1 MRAYERLL
9 KYITFDTMA
18 DAEKG
23 EQNQVPSSP
32 GQWELANALM
42 EELKALGVTDAVL
55 DEKCF
60 IYGTIPSNLPEG
72 KKAKTVG
79 FIAHIDTATSFPGP
93 GDTARLIEN
102 YDGKPVTLCPG
113 VVLDPEIFPAL
124 AASKGDDII
133 VTNGETLLGSDD
145 KAGIAEIMTAIEY
158 MMTHPEFVHGEVA
171 FIFTP
176 DEEIG
181 GSMRNVDIG
190 KTSAEVAYTLDGE
203 AFGMIEYQS
212 FCSGAVMIEVNGVSA
227 HPCFGK
233 DLLKNALVIGNEL
246 HNMLPPWQRPEH
258 TENFDG
264 YYHLVQME
272 GNPQKCKMAYLIR
285 YYTFAEYEA
294 AKSRLQ
300 RAADYLNAA
309 YGEETVMLQF
319 IDGRKSIT
327 EAIEANRELI
337 DFALEEI
344 AACGVTP
351 TVPVMRGGTDGVALT
366 EMGLPCPNL
375 GTGSYNHHAVT
386 EFANVQEMDKC
397 VELILRLVKRFA
409 EEA

>member
-1 MRAYERLL
+1 MKAYERLL
-9 KYITFDTMA
+9 KYITYDTMA

-23 EQNQVPSSP
+23 EQNQVPSSQ

-60 IYGTIPSNLPEG
+60 IYGSIPSNLPEG
-72 KKAKTVG
+72 KKTKTVG
-79 FIAHIDTATSFPGP
+79 FIAHIDTATTFPGP
-93 GDTARLIEN
+93 GNTARLIEN
-102 YDGKPVTLCPG
+102 YDGQPVTLCPG
-113 VVLDPEIFPAL
+113 VVLDPEVFPTL
-124 AASKGDDII
+124 AASKGDDIL
-133 VTNGETLLGSDD
+133 VTNGKTLLGGDD
-145 KAGIAEIMTAIEY
+145 KAGVAEIMTAIEY
-158 MMTHPEFVHGEVA
+158 MMTHPEFKHGEVA

-181 GSMRNVDIG
+181 GSMRNVDVS

-212 FCSGAVMIEVNGVSA
+212 FCNGAVMMEMNGVSA

-233 DLLKNALVIGNEL
+233 DLLKNALVIGNEF
-246 HNMLPPWQRPEH
+246 HAMLPSWQRPEH

-285 YYTFAEYEA
+285 YYTPSEYEA
-294 AKSRLQ
+294 AKNRIQ
-300 RAADYLNAA
+300 RTADYLNAE
-309 YGEETVMLQF
+309 YGEETVTLQF
-319 IDGRKSIT
+319 MDGRKSIT
-327 EAIEANRELI
+327 EAIEAHRELI
-337 DFALEEI
+337 DYALEEI

-351 TVPVMRGGTDGVALT
+351 TIPVMRGGTDGIAFT

-409 EEA
+409 A